1 MWLRRHIDEN
11 ACKLFEDNFGIKP
24 DNRDIREVSSD
35 ELPDFDILTGGFPCQ
50 SFSVVAQNPKRLG
63 IKDDRGILFF
73 EMCRILREKQ
83 PMCFIAENVKG
94 ILSANKKE
102 AFPLIIEEFEKS
114 GYSVTY
120 SILNSV
126 KCGVPQKRERVI
138 IVGFRKDLNITF
150 DFSGIPERNEEDY
163 VPLKDVIDSVVDEKY
178 FFSERA
184 VQGMMKKRATMNK
197 GRAQDITKPCNTVGS
212 HLAKVSLNS
221 TDPVLL
227 VNGRYRRFTPRE
239 VARIQSFPD
248 TFKLN
253 SVSQGRQ
260 YKAIGNAVPPVMM
273 WHIIKALQ
281 KVFVV
286 KQLDFLK
293 TLEKYPNNIVER
305 SSSHNNEIDSSTRE
319 FDKSKNVL
327 ISYVKSDNIDL
338 FLDRSARVYY
348 TGKKFPSTVALNK
361 LYYFM
366 PYFKGKGIRDL
377 YLIKIARIGTR
388 KEGQPN
394 NDPNDLR
401 LVFEIVFLFQL
412 FDDYK
417 LINLEIWRTFTDTN
431 MTDLFSKIK
440 K

>member
-1 MWLRRHIDEN
+1 MAKLKVASLFCGCGGTDVGLLGDFEYLNTKYSGNNMEIVYANDIDEN

-63 IKDDRGILFF
+63 IKDDRGKLFF

-150 DFSGIPERNEEDY
+150 DFSSIPERNEEDY

-197 GRAQDITKPCNTVGS
+197 GRAQDISKPCNTVGS

-227 VNGRYRRFTPRE
+227 VDGRYRRFTPRE
-239 VARIQSFPD
+239 VARIQSFPEEY
-248 TFKLN
+248 KLTGTD
-253 SVSQGRQ
+253 SAQ
-260 YKAIGNAVPPVMM
+260 YRALGNAIPPVMF
-273 WHIIKALQ
+273 WYVARSVQ
-281 KVFVV
+281 SY
-286 KQLDFLK
+286 LDK
-293 TLEKYPNNIVER
+293 TN
-305 SSSHNNEIDSSTRE
+305 
-319 FDKSKNVL
+319 
-327 ISYVKSDNIDL
+327 
-338 FLDRSARVYY
+338 
-348 TGKKFPSTVALNK
+348 G
-361 LYYFM
+361 
-366 PYFKGKGIRDL
+366 
-377 YLIKIARIGTR
+377 
-388 KEGQPN
+388 
-394 NDPNDLR
+394 
-401 LVFEIVFLFQL
+401 
-412 FDDYK
+412 
-417 LINLEIWRTFTDTN
+417 
-431 MTDLFSKIK
+431 
-440 K
+440 